1 MTYKEMQDE
10 VLSLLMDQSS
20 LILTGVPNYINTA
33 IQQIAEDVRFPE
45 LRQVSSV
52 TTSTT
57 TYYVNMPTGFS
68 SRLTYAGDSDGQY
81 TILNTLEE
89 LIELYPALDETGDI
103 QYVHCSGSI
112 LYYQP
117 IPTVAATVTCIGYH
131 IPALLVSDSDTPSF
145 IPEFLQRETIV
156 NRAAAIGYSF
166 VEDGTEGNKV
176 NTSLFTQLYLNGL
189 NKLREYASRRRSVV
203 SRSTWSV

>member
-1 MTYKEMQDE
+1 MTYKEMQNE
-10 VLSLLMDQSS
+10 VLSLLMDQSP
-20 LILTGVPNYINTA
+20 LILAGVPNYINTA

-89 LIELYPALDETGDI
+89 LI
-103 QYVHCSGSI
+103 
-112 LYYQP
+112 
-117 IPTVAATVTCIGYH
+117 
-131 IPALLVSDSDTPSF
+131 
-145 IPEFLQRETIV
+145 
-156 NRAAAIGYSF
+156 
-166 VEDGTEGNKV
+166 
-176 NTSLFTQLYLNGL
+176 
-189 NKLREYASRRRSVV
+189 
-203 SRSTWSV
+203 